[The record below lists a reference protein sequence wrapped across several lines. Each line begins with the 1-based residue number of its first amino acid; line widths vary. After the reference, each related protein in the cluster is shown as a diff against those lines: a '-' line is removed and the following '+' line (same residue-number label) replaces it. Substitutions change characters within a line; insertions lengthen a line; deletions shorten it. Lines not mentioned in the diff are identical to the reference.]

1 MAVDSKPSPSRLPT
15 AIVGVERAGPF
26 GPPCELRL
34 GRETPSGEISLG
46 RLAAESA
53 AATWLAAAAA
63 RLVAETRG
71 LERALPFAERARK
84 RS

>member
-1 MAVDSKPSPSRLPT
+1 
-15 AIVGVERAGPF
+15 
-26 GPPCELRL
+26 
-34 GRETPSGEISLG
+34 LG